1 MCLTEFEKEQLAALQ
16 AYWADNSITDPLE
29 GSGLERSHIL
39 RLLQGNHWDLPKTTA
54 DLYRLRE
61 CKETRLPSLSE
72 VRATIETGV
81 IYWHG
86 RDKYLRPI
94 LVVRPGIYISE
105 NLSSDDCAKAS
116 IYQMEVLE
124 RQLTSPLHVEHQT
137 CLVDLEGCSAWAF
150 PISMMSPVM
159 SIMQTMYCA
168 RLGHMY
174 VVNMPRMMYAFAK
187 LVMRLLDP
195 STTKKI
201 DIFHGGFEEALLET
215 ISSDVLE
222 ARYGG
227 DCEDQVSDFCVPQ
240 FMT

>member
-1 MCLTEFEKEQLAALQ
+1 
-16 AYWADNSITDPLE
+16 
-29 GSGLERSHIL
+29 
-39 RLLQGNHWDLPKTTA
+39 
-54 DLYRLRE
+54 
-61 CKETRLPSLSE
+61 
-72 VRATIETGV
+72 
-81 IYWHG
+81 
-86 RDKYLRPI
+86 
-94 LVVRPGIYISE
+94 
-105 NLSSDDCAKAS
+105 
-116 IYQMEVLE
+116 
-124 RQLTSPLHVEHQT
+124 
-137 CLVDLEGCSAWAF
+137 
-150 PISMMSPVM
+150 MMSPVM